1 MIRTQHL
8 TKNFD
13 GQPAIDNLTFSVE
26 EGEIFGLVGPDG
38 AGKTTTMRMLA
49 SIMDPDGGEAWVAGH
64 HVVREAEA
72 VKAEIG
78 YMSQRFGLYAD
89 LTVMENIDFYADIFN
104 VPRAGRGER
113 IERLLAFSNLTPFK
127 RRLAGNLS
135 GGMKQKLGLACTL
148 VHMPRVLLLDEP
160 TNGVDPVSRRDF
172 WRILYQLL
180 RQKVTIFLSTAYL
193 DEAERCNRLALIHQG
208 RLLACGTPDEVKQLM
223 RGSITEIRTG
233 TARASA
239 AILRRQFPAASVG
252 LFGARIH
259 FVSREAGDE
268 SEAVG
273 KVLQTAGHPPQSI
286 RTIPPSLEDVFVSVL
301 GSESSAGREKPASAI
316 AGPPQEMNGG
326 PSPPTP
332 LPEYQ
337 VSGDGAQAGQKSPAP
352 PQSPAPQ
359 SRQISVRVD
368 ELERRF
374 GTFMA
379 VNRISFEVGRGEIF
393 GFLGPNGAGK
403 STTIRMLCG
412 ILAPSGGRGIVANFD
427 IRTQA
432 EEIKAHVG
440 YMSQKF
446 SLYQDLTVEENINFY
461 AGIYRIGAKE
471 KAERK
476 EWVIEMSGLDAYRNR
491 PTAILSGGWKQRLA
505 LGCAI
510 LHRPPIVFLDE
521 PTSGVDPI
529 SRRQFW
535 DLIYG
540 LSSEGVTIFVTT
552 HYMDEAEY
560 CDRLAL
566 IYRGE
571 LIAQGTP
578 ERLKQEVMQE
588 EVLELNCDRPEAAM
602 EALQGLA
609 SVKEA
614 ALFGNSLHLV
624 ADDGERA
631 SAETR
636 MRLAEQGFQVR
647 DIERIVPSLEDV
659 FVSLIEAHDRAEQP
673 QEEVRR

>member
-1 MIRTQHL
+1 MILVQHL
-8 TKNFD
+8 TKRFD
-13 GQPAIDNLTFSVE
+13 TLVAIDNLSLAVE

-38 AGKTTTMRMLA
+38 AGKTTMMRLLT

-89 LTVMENIDFYADIFN
+89 LTVMENLDFYADIYN
-104 VPRAGRGER
+104 VPRKGRDER
-113 IERLLAFSNLTPFK
+113 IGRLLAFSNLTPFK

-148 VHMPRVLLLDEP
+148 VHTPRVLFLDEP

-180 RQKVTIFLSTAYL
+180 REKVTIFVSTAYL

-208 RLLACGTPDEVKQLM
+208 RMLACGTPDEVKQLM
-223 RGSITEIRTG
+223 RGTILEIRT
-233 TARASA
+233 AEPRQA
-239 AILRRQFPAASVG
+239 AAVLRQQFPAASVG
-252 LFGARIH
+252 LFGDRVH
-259 FVSREAGDE
+259 FVSTDDQNEAE
-268 SEAVG
+268 HVG
-273 KVLQTAGHPPQSI
+273 KTLRNAGLPPQSV
-286 RTIPPSLEDVFVSVL
+286 RTIPPTLEDVFVSAIGTKERTSL
-301 GSESSAGREKPASAI
+301 QSTLPHPLPLSQKGRGEPI
-316 AGPPQEMNGG
+316 AVVDNALPENGG
-326 PSPPTP
+326 ARCALPTLQP
-332 LPEYQ
+332 DVLPRP
-337 VSGDGAQAGQKSPAP
+337 VA
-352 PQSPAPQ
+352 
-359 SRQISVRVD
+359 VVVD
-368 ELERRF
+368 KLERRF
-374 GTFMA
+374 GSFMA
-379 VNRISFEVGRGEIF
+379 VNRVSFEVNRGEIF

-412 ILAPSGGRGIVANFD
+412 ILAPTGGRGSVAGFD
-427 IRTQA
+427 IHTQP
-432 EEIKAHVG
+432 EEIKANVG

-446 SLYQDLTVEENINFY
+446 SLYQDLTVEENIDFY

-476 EWVIEMSGLDAYRNR
+476 QWVIEMSGLEGHRHR

-510 LHRPPIVFLDE
+510 LHRPPILFLDE

-535 DLIYG
+535 DLIYQ
-540 LSSEGVTIFVTT
+540 LSSEGVTVFVTT

-578 ERLKQEVMQE
+578 EKLKQEAMQE
-588 EVLELNCDRPEAAM
+588 DVLEVVCERPEAAM
-602 EALQGLA
+602 EALAGLV
-609 SVKEA
+609 SVKEV

-624 ADDGERA
+624 ADDGDRA
-631 SAETR
+631 AAETR
-636 MRLAEQGFQVR
+636 SRLAEQGFRVQQ
-647 DIERIVPSLEDV
+647 IERIVPSLEDV
-659 FVSLIEAHDRAEQP
+659 FVSLIEARDRAEQP